1 MRVSARA
8 GDIRISART
17 RARVQHLEKQT
28 VKDFL
33 LTLFKQHL
41 SALYLV
47 LQK

>member
-1 MRVSARA
+1 MCAYPRGR
-8 GDIRISART
+8 GYTYKRT